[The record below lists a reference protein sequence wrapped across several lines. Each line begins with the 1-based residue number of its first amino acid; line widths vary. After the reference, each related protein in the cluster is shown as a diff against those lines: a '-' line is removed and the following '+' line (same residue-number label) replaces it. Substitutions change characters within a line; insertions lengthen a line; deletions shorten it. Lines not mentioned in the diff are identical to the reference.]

1 MIERTPQTPTSTV
14 GSGKGDSYSKGGS
27 PPPVRESAE
36 SSWRGTLGRGGAPAR
51 SPSPF
56 PRPHPRPALTLA
68 RALQAIK
75 AASRARFAC
84 LLPRWHRSSFC
95 GIGEYEGSAPRPARH
110 LFRLLIGVRRTQLGS
125 SDKEGG
131 QAKRPS
137 CGVPLGAGTK
147 LKPEANGSLSLPYP
161 QQHKQKALIGLAWRL
176 GGLVVMESPDG
187 RVREISRVN
196 LQTDQ
201 ELRASRRS
209 CSRRRGCSRSSG
221 VESY

>member
-1 MIERTPQTPTSTV
+1 MIERTPQIPTSTV
-14 GSGKGDSYSKGGS
+14 GGGEGDWYSKGGS

-36 SSWRGTLGRGGAPAR
+36 SSWRGTLGRGGALAR

-56 PRPHPRPALTLA
+56 PRPHPRSALTLA

-75 AASRARFAC
+75 AASRARLAC
-84 LLPRWHRSSFC
+84 LLPCWRRSSFC

-110 LFRLLIGVRRTQLGS
+110 LFRLLLGVRRTQLGS

-137 CGVPLGAGTK
+137 CGAPLGAGTR
-147 LKPEANGSLSLPYP
+147 LKPGANGGLSLPYP

-187 RVREISRVN
+187 RVREICKFPLKVPKRN
-196 LQTDQ
+196 
-201 ELRASRRS
+201 
-209 CSRRRGCSRSSG
+209 
-221 VESY
+221 